1 MVTNQ
6 DLADASIALSHVLT
20 KRKVKFG
27 LFGEYAVTLLG
38 GQRSCTK
45 LDCRIATTKDTL
57 LQILDGKRG
66 FRAGKPLCRPG
77 GSGAAGFLWNSKKDK
92 SRKSTVWVLFRCDD
106 CPGKFLPSERS
117 PFPWPISTRYL
128 VRGSCV

>member
-6 DLADASIALSHVLT
+6 DLADASIALSRILT

-45 LDCRIATTKDTL
+45 LDCRIATTKDNL
-57 LQILDGKRG
+57 LRLIDGKGG
-66 FRAGKPLCRPG
+66 FRASKPLCRPN
-77 GSGAAGFLWNSKKDK
+77 GSGAIGILWNSKHDK
-92 SRKSTVWVLFRCDD
+92 ARASTVWVLFRCDD
-106 CPGKFLPSERS
+106 YPSKL
-117 PFPWPISTRYL
+117 WPYL
-128 VRGSCV
+128 WKLSGVLCAR